1 MLGCRVLC
9 WRYVRYVGGN
19 VRYVGG
25 VWRGR
30 CGSLFSLGVCPSHCS
45 PLLRFLK
52 NGKWSVADS
61 NSMAPARWVNG
72 QWQKV
77 TISKSNPS
85 SAVRFVT
92 AESGPP
98 PPDEPLS
105 GTSEVHPQLEDPGP
119 NAWSSFHSL
128 IFNCACSLFLTSLT
142 DWTRYVL
149 ACAEHLLEHPPED
162 APPDSMEQVLREI
175 YRRRQI
181 RRMRDLQM
189 AAIRQETRELEALRV
204 RQVNRA
210 TWPVVP
216 LEKLLGLS

>member
-1 MLGCRVLC
+1 M
-9 WRYVRYVGGN
+9 
-19 VRYVGG
+19 
-25 VWRGR
+25 
-30 CGSLFSLGVCPSHCS
+30 
-45 PLLRFLK
+45 
-52 NGKWSVADS
+52 
-61 NSMAPARWVNG
+61 NG

-98 PPDEPLS
+98 PLDEPLS
-105 GTSEVHPQLEDPGP
+105 GTSEVHPQLEDLGP
-119 NAWSSFHSL
+119 NASL
-128 IFNCACSLFLTSLT
+128 A

-181 RRMRDLQM
+181 RGRRESLL
-189 AAIRQETRELEALRV
+189 AA
-204 RQVNRA
+204 
-210 TWPVVP
+210 
-216 LEKLLGLS
+216 GSLS